1 MDMNNIIPPAHI
13 VTKNELSKKGKEE
26 VNVMKGTLT
35 MGKMPLGD
43 FLRTRNG
50 IKLNFCGE

>member
-1 MDMNNIIPPAHI
+1 MNNIIPPAHI